1 MSAEQL
7 DIQLHLC
14 ANCGRAIA
22 QPKTGRRRRTC
33 GDRCRQELSRKRRF
47 DSAVHQ
53 ARVDVSRKARRSLA
67 PPPHPAS
74 VTKPAAASPAARR
87 FVTRKVAERRLLA
100 AIGEQPGITVPELGD
115 RFGVRQNFL
124 YRVLPALMQEGKIC
138 KRGRGWFLAG

>member
-1 MSAEQL
+1 MTLRDQL
-7 DIQLHLC
+7 DIQSHLC

-33 GDRCRQELSRKRRF
+33 GDRCRQEM
-47 DSAVHQ
+47 
-53 ARVDVSRKARRSLA
+53 SRKARRSLT
-67 PPPHPAS
+67 PPPNPAS

-87 FVTRKVAERRLLA
+87 FVTRKVAECRLLA

-124 YRVLPALMQEGKIC
+124 YRALPGLMQEGKIE